1 MSVSTS
7 NYNTTCPDC
16 HGSGDKTLTL
26 TPSSRSSQSSESSQ
40 LSQSSFIEDCDTCF
54 GTGDLY
60 IASQVICNCH
70 PCLDRSVYEYLKEHT
85 PIYQSGDHYVNI
97 DETDIEETPTSV
109 PRYGLC
115 HTS

>member
-1 MSVSTS
+1 MSVSIS
-7 NYNTTCPDC
+7 KYNTTCPDC
-16 HGSGDKTLTL
+16 HGSGDKTFTL
-26 TPSSRSSQSSESSQ
+26 TQSSQ

-97 DETDIEETPTSV
+97 DETDIETPTSV